1 MENQNNS
8 QNSDNQSVPISS
20 DTPKVVEVVPEKT
33 HRKLSATDIAVIVVV
48 SLASVIVIGSLILLT
63 ILFINKGNGDT
74 NDQNTVIKTSQEE
87 ISLEEEAI
95 ISDIN
100 AKIDALNFSPVSS
113 GNYFVGNSWP
123 GRIFFGKEISSSN
136 LSPGQKIT
144 AAITLGKDKF
154 TEYTGRLE
162 NSVSSNHVISEAMVM
177 AYYKEL
183 FGEDMVILD
192 DTNTCPN
199 YRHLEDANAYY
210 QVACTGEEYPYKDVY
225 YKYRYTTQG
234 DKIYVYYAAGSYN
247 ETTHKAYTDAISGA
261 AAIGAPI
268 DYRLYRDLSQDD
280 YNSSTNYPVIITDT
294 NYQSFAPYRF
304 VFGRSDTGAYA
315 FLGIEKV

>member
-1 MENQNNS
+1 MENQNNP

-63 ILFINKGNGDT
+63 ILFINKGNGNT
-74 NDQNTVIKTSQEE
+74 NDQNTVIRTSQEE
-87 ISLEEEAI
+87 APLEEEAI

-100 AKIDALNFSPVSS
+100 AKIDALNFSSVNSS
-113 GNYFVGNSWP
+113 NYFVGNSWP
-123 GRIFFGKEISSSN
+123 GRIFFGKEINSSN
-136 LSPGQKIT
+136 ISPGQKIT
-144 AAITLGKDKF
+144 ASITLGKDKF

-162 NSVSSNHVISEAMVM
+162 DSVNSNHVISEAMVA

-183 FGEDMVILD
+183 FGGDMVVLD

-199 YRHLEDANAYY
+199 YRHLEDTSAYY
-210 QVACTGEEYPYKDVY
+210 QVACIGEEYPYKDVY

-234 DKIYVYYAAGSYN
+234 DKIYVYYTAGSYN
-247 ETTHKAYTDAISGA
+247 EVTHKAYTDAISGA

-268 DYRLYRDLSQDD
+268 DYQLYRDLSPDD
-280 YNSSTNYPVIITDT
+280 YKSSVNYPLIITDA
-294 NYQSFAPYRF
+294 NYQSFASYRF